1 VGARFA
7 VGEPAA
13 ALTVIANPCRDRV
26 ILPSVTLILM
36 LGYTP
41 MLPADGVPL
50 SVPVVGSNAAHDG
63 LFAILNESTS
73 PFGSEAVGRKK

>member
-1 VGARFA
+1 MGARFA

-41 MLPADGVPL
+41 MSLADGVPL
-50 SVPVVGSNAAHDG
+50 SAPVVTSNAAHDG
-63 LFAILNESTS
+63 LFAILNEITS
-73 PFGSEAVGRKK
+73 PSGSVAVGPKK